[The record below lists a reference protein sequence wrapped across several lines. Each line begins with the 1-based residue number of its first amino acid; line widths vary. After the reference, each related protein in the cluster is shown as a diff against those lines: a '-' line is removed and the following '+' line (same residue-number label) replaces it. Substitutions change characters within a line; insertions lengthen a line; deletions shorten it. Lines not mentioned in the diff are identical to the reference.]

1 VDQEFHGDY
10 ELIKP
15 DGTPTMTGKGRM
27 WKAAYH
33 DGRALLN
40 VNERLQRL
48 AAADASDN
56 AK

>member
-1 VDQEFHGDY
+1 
-10 ELIKP
+10 
-15 DGTPTMTGKGRM
+15 MTGKGRM

-40 VNERLQRL
+40 INERLRRL
-48 AAADASDN
+48 AAAADAPAQ